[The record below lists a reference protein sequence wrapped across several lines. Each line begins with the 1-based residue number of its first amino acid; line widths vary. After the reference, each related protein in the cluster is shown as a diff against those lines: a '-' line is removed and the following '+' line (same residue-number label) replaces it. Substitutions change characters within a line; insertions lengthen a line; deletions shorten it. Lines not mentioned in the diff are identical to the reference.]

1 MNFEDMEN
9 IVVNLIA
16 LHGGELVGRTRLQK
30 EAYLLH
36 RCGANFDLPFPFIY
50 HHYGPYS
57 LALADGL
64 IDAHAGERIDVEER
78 LGSYG
83 IRYAIFR
90 SKDHDAP
97 DRLGDLPAARVRSLL
112 REMQDVSD
120 IVLELA
126 AAIVFLR
133 EEGGYVDD
141 AVKETKA
148 RKPLKATPPRVE
160 QALLLLRK
168 LGLEREATV
177 ELAAELS
184 VST

>member
-1 MNFEDMEN
+1 MNFEDIED
-9 IVVNLIA
+9 IVVDLIA

-36 RCGANFDLPFPFIY
+36 RCGAKFDLLFPFVY

-64 IDAHAGERIDVEER
+64 IDAHADDRIDVEER

-90 SKDHDAP
+90 SKGDHDAP
-97 DRLGDLPAARVRSLL
+97 DRLGDLSADRVRSLL

-133 EEGGYVDD
+133 EEDGYVHD
-141 AVKETKA
+141 AIEETKA
-148 RKPLKATPPRVE
+148 RKPLKATAARME
-160 QALLLLRK
+160 QALMLLRK
-168 LGLEREATV
+168 LGLEREAA
-177 ELAAELS
+177 LAPG
-184 VST
+184 

>member
-1 MNFEDMEN
+1 MNVED

-36 RCGANFDLPFPFIY
+36 RCGAKFDLPFPFIY

-64 IDAHAGERIDVEER
+64 IDAQAGKRIDIEEP

-83 IRYAIFR
+83 VRYAIFK
-90 SKDHDAP
+90 SKTGNHDAP
-97 DRLGDLPAARVRSLL
+97 DRLGELSADRVRSLL
-112 REMQDVSD
+112 REMKEVSD

-133 EEGGYVDD
+133 EEGGYVHD
-141 AVKETKA
+141 AIEETTA
-148 RKPLKATPPRVE
+148 RKPLKATEARMR
-160 QALLLLRK
+160 QALHLLRK
-168 LGLEREATV
+168 LGLEREAAV
-177 ELAAELS
+177 AIG
-184 VST
+184 

>member
-1 MNFEDMEN
+1 MNFEDIED
-9 IVVNLIA
+9 IVVDLIA
-16 LHGGELVGRTRLQK
+16 LHGGEPVARTRLQK

-36 RCGANFDLPFPFIY
+36 RCGANFDLPLPFIY

-64 IDAHAGERIDVEER
+64 IDAHADDRIDVEER

-90 SKDHDAP
+90 SKGDHAP
-97 DRLGDLPAARVRSLL
+97 DRLGDLSADRVRSLL

-133 EEGGYVDD
+133 EEDGYVHD
-141 AVKETKA
+141 AIEETKA
-148 RKPLKATPPRVE
+148 RKPLKATAARME
-160 QALLLLRK
+160 RALMLLRK
-168 LGLEREATV
+168 LGLDHHEAAV
-177 ELAAELS
+177 APG
-184 VST
+184 